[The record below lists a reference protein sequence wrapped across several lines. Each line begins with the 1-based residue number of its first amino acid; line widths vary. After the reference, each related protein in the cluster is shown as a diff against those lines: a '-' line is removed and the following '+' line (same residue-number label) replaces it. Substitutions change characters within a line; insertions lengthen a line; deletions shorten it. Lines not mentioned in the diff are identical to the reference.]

1 MILTIRTLIL
11 FLMMLLCGSVMAQT
25 QPPATKDD
33 ASVWKEFSSAEGG
46 FTVSLPGT
54 PKADVTEL
62 NSNKGP
68 LKTHFFTLEV
78 DDLAF
83 YISYADVSVSPK
95 TAGEREAALDR
106 IRDQVASR
114 HRILNERIITLDGVV
129 GRELLIRR
137 EIGLIMRGM
146 FFYAKGRLYY
156 LIITVPPTVA
166 FRNGEPSTNQA
177 DLTELFET
185 TSRRFFG
192 SFKLTK

>member
-1 MILTIRTLIL
+1 
-11 FLMMLLCGSVMAQT
+11 MMLLCGSVIAQT
-25 QPPATKDD
+25 QTAPPKDD
-33 ASVWKEFSSAEGG
+33 ASKWKEFNSAEGG
-46 FTVSLPGT
+46 FTVYFPGT

-62 NSNKGP
+62 DSNRGK

-83 YISYADVSVSPK
+83 YISYADVPVSPR
-95 TAGEREAALDR
+95 TQGEREAAIDR
-106 IRDQVASR
+106 IRDQVAAR
-114 HRILNERIITLDGVV
+114 HRILNERMITLDGAV

-137 EIGLIMRGM
+137 EIGLIMRGI

-156 LIITVPPTVA
+156 LIITVPPMVA
-166 FRNGEPSTNQA
+166 FRNGEPSTNPA